1 MAGQSRPRPAPG
13 AAGPR
18 RLGAPGARPASAGA
32 QRRLER
38 SRRRHRAP
46 LLGWIAVAA
55 VVIAVVALVVA
66 RLTGSSGPPPNTA
79 ADRNPPLAPVAL
91 VRSVTSVPAS
101 TFDAVGTSGEGS
113 PFLVTRGQPAL
124 RSGGKPRLV
133 YVGGEFCPYCAMY
146 RWSLLAALGR
156 FGSFSGVKLTRSA
169 ATDYN
174 IPTFSFYKSS
184 YSSPYVAFTPY
195 EASDRNRNRLTPLP
209 PEVSRLY
216 AKYEAPPYG
225 SVANEGSIPFIDI
238 GNRFVSEGVA
248 PAFDAQVLP
257 ALAGGGPARS
267 EIAAAIRSP
276 NSATGRALG
285 GAVFVA
291 QANYLSAAICILDGG
306 KPASVCRSSGVTAA
320 RKVLLATKP
329 TG

>member
-55 VVIAVVALVVA
+55 VVIAV
-66 RLTGSSGPPPNTA
+66 
-79 ADRNPPLAPVAL
+79 VAL

-225 SVANEGSIPFIDI
+225 SVANEGSIP
-238 GNRFVSEGVA
+238 
-248 PAFDAQVLP
+248 
-257 ALAGGGPARS
+257 
-267 EIAAAIRSP
+267 
-276 NSATGRALG
+276 
-285 GAVFVA
+285 
-291 QANYLSAAICILDGG
+291 
-306 KPASVCRSSGVTAA
+306 
-320 RKVLLATKP
+320 
-329 TG
+329 